1 MKLSLNYENMQMPY
15 YSSNFLNI
23 NLSNFYNTLNA
34 NKNELVVSN
43 SVDSGI
49 SSNDNNKDSS
59 KESSLSISNKKFH
72 EYTLANRHSYLI
84 SKFNHNNNNNNNLNT
99 KHQQIGTF
107 LTQYK
112 IRENFK
118 FLQMFEVPPLDPAV
132 PKPEGGISIP
142 AAGEPLCVPQSFPQS
157 IEAAIHKF
165 ANASS
170 KATCITVLDQFGKA
184 TASLTYG
191 NTSKS

>member
-23 NLSNFYNTLNA
+23 NLNNFYNTLNT
-34 NKNELVVSN
+34 NKNELISST

-49 SSNDNNKDSS
+49 SSNDIKDSN
-59 KESSLSISNKKFH
+59 KESSLTLSNKKFH

-84 SKFNHNNNNNNNLNT
+84 SKFNTSNNLNT
-99 KHQQIGTF
+99 KHHQIGTF

-132 PKPEGGISIP
+132 PRPEGGISIP

-157 IEAAIHKF
+157 LEAAIHKF

-191 NTSKS
+191 NINYHH